1 MRIIIAFGQ
10 LFCLLF
16 LSGCAHLAGP
26 YYLNH
31 GEFEDGLKVLGQEL
45 RDNPQDALAAYYLGR
60 YYLALEE
67 PELAVGLLKQ
77 AAMLEPDNADYL
89 FWVGVANWALD
100 DFKEEQQSYRLA
112 LSIDKDNVSAK
123 LYLAHT
129 YLDEGKLDQALT
141 LYDKVILRDKYNPQ
155 AVYNRADILTRQGKN
170 TQAVKEWKKFLEYY
184 PDGSLAV
191 CGTDKLNSLGDFTYR
206 NFILGKRNVTLR
218 TLKFKSG
225 SAKSELEGNLSL
237 RLLAAIMTSDMGAAF
252 HIVAYCKDNP
262 ELAKERAAKIKKHIL
277 NAHPGIASERLPL
290 SWFGV
295 PEVIKRGGKI
305 YKLDD
310 SIRFITVLKQEKAS

>member
-1 MRIIIAFGQ
+1 MRIIIFLGQ
-10 LFCLLF
+10 LFCLLI
-16 LSGCAHLAGP
+16 LSGCAYISGP

-31 GEFEDGLKVLGQEL
+31 GEFEDGLEVLGKEF
-45 RDNPQDALAAYYLGR
+45 RENPDNAAAAYYLGR

-67 PELAVGLLKQ
+67 PEQANRFLKQ
-77 AAMLEPDNADYL
+77 AVRLEPDNVDYL

-100 DFKEEQQSYRLA
+100 DFQEEQRSYRLA
-112 LSIDKDNVSAK
+112 LSVDKDNVSAN

-129 YLDEGKLDQALT
+129 YLDEGKLDQALA
-141 LYDKVILRDKYNPQ
+141 LYDKVILMDKFNPQ

-170 TQAVKEWKKFLEYY
+170 SQAVREWKKFLEYY

-206 NFILGKRNVTLR
+206 NFVLGKRNVTLR

-237 RLLAAIMTSDMGAAF
+237 RLLAAIMKSDMSAAF
-252 HIVAYCKDNP
+252 HIVAYSKDNP
-262 ELAKERAAKIKKHIL
+262 DLAKERAAKIKKHIL

-305 YKLDD
+305 YELDD